1 MQRKTSSANWKRPT
15 HWLFQLVKT
24 SLLYRTIGSLS
35 NTTQRQWERQL
46 KMWLR
51 VSMIILLRLK
61 LCSNYPGTKFQQL
74 KPFRDKKT
82 KLTFVIEMLT
92 SSPQLQNRSFHF
104 VERTITP
111 AKCTEKKIACAKRAK
126 LLFFIVKY
134 ANLWRSL
141 CRRCSGCSNS
151 LISVAPS
158 SASRTIPMHSTFKYS
173 TMKFTG
179 LTLFLPRGSPLTSKI
194 VCR

>member
-1 MQRKTSSANWKRPT
+1 
-15 HWLFQLVKT
+15 
-24 SLLYRTIGSLS
+24 
-35 NTTQRQWERQL
+35 
-46 KMWLR
+46 
-51 VSMIILLRLK
+51 MIISLRLK

-74 KPFRDKKT
+74 IKPFRDKKT

-104 VERTITP
+104 VERTITS
-111 AKCTEKKIACAKRAK
+111 AKCTEMKIACAKRAK

-134 ANLWRSL
+134 ANLWCSL
-141 CRRCSGCSNS
+141 CRRCSCCSNS

-194 VCR
+194 IWR